1 MKTNFFYLAVA
12 IATTSL
18 FCYSESAGAQAIIVE
33 EDVSV
38 TEVVPTKPRYYSD
51 SHKNNWF
58 ISIGAGGQTFLT
70 EHVGDAQYTLAMDF
84 AIGKWISPYL
94 GFRLSAMGG
103 ALHTNWPLA
112 EGVMTHM
119 RYAAVY
125 GDIMWNMFNTFHG
138 YNEDRV
144 FSIIPFAGAG
154 GIYSFHNTPYNNK
167 TYAFPITAGIKLNFR
182 LSHYVDF
189 FLEGRGNLIGD
200 HFNGIVEGTEVES
213 VISAIGGFS
222 IKFGKDRFKAY
233 DAYADQMVIGD
244 LNNRV
249 NALRAQLNECESRVV
264 ECSPCPEAVVEEV
277 TVIEPAACSQEL
289 TGVVRFTI
297 NSAVVSNEEMVN
309 VYNIA
314 QWMKSNPSCNISVI
328 GYADKAT
335 GTPEYNKQLS
345 QRRVESV
352 VKLLTE
358 KYNIDRKRIQII
370 ANGSDSQLY
379 PKNNNWNRIVVFS
392 GSVQ

>member
-18 FCYSESAGAQAIIVE
+18 FCYSESAEAQAIIVE

-38 TEVVPTKPRYYSD
+38 TEVIPTKPRYYSD

-144 FSIIPFAGAG
+144 FSIIP
-154 GIYSFHNTPYNNK
+154 
-167 TYAFPITAGIKLNFR
+167 L
-182 LSHYVDF
+182 
-189 FLEGRGNLIGD
+189 
-200 HFNGIVEGTEVES
+200 
-213 VISAIGGFS
+213 
-222 IKFGKDRFKAY
+222 
-233 DAYADQMVIGD
+233 
-244 LNNRV
+244 
-249 NALRAQLNECESRVV
+249 
-264 ECSPCPEAVVEEV
+264 PE
-277 TVIEPAACSQEL
+277 P
-289 TGVVRFTI
+289 
-297 NSAVVSNEEMVN
+297 
-309 VYNIA
+309 
-314 QWMKSNPSCNISVI
+314 
-328 GYADKAT
+328 
-335 GTPEYNKQLS
+335 
-345 QRRVESV
+345 
-352 VKLLTE
+352 
-358 KYNIDRKRIQII
+358 
-370 ANGSDSQLY
+370 
-379 PKNNNWNRIVVFS
+379 VVFIRFIILHIIIKRMLS
-392 GSVQ
+392 L

>member
-125 GDIMWNMFNTFHG
+125 GDIMWN
-138 YNEDRV
+138 
-144 FSIIPFAGAG
+144 
-154 GIYSFHNTPYNNK
+154 
-167 TYAFPITAGIKLNFR
+167 
-182 LSHYVDF
+182 
-189 FLEGRGNLIGD
+189 
-200 HFNGIVEGTEVES
+200 
-213 VISAIGGFS
+213 IS
-222 IKFGKDRFKAY
+222 
-233 DAYADQMVIGD
+233 
-244 LNNRV
+244 
-249 NALRAQLNECESRVV
+249 
-264 ECSPCPEAVVEEV
+264 
-277 TVIEPAACSQEL
+277 
-289 TGVVRFTI
+289 
-297 NSAVVSNEEMVN
+297 
-309 VYNIA
+309 
-314 QWMKSNPSCNISVI
+314 SCFCCN
-328 GYADKAT
+328 
-335 GTPEYNKQLS
+335 
-345 QRRVESV
+345 
-352 VKLLTE
+352 
-358 KYNIDRKRIQII
+358 
-370 ANGSDSQLY
+370 
-379 PKNNNWNRIVVFS
+379 
-392 GSVQ
+392 